1 MRAKKTLDTSASS
14 PAVISICFVN
24 VLHHP
29 DQLLGEKTSE
39 NGGNLIVEQRVIA

>member
-1 MRAKKTLDTSASS
+1 MGAKKTLDTSASS
-14 PAVISICFVN
+14 PAVINICFVN

-39 NGGNLIVEQRVIA
+39 NGSNPIVEKRVIA